1 LQEGEK
7 LLKFFSLGD
16 NFISSANGTPKK
28 MDKKSKNTSNRD
40 KKNKKGQ
47 DRVYEKGI
55 AEFILEQD
63 KESTRDPVQEAHD
76 KYYSNDT
83 SSEEAPKEPLPKI
96 TEIDEDT
103 YDENAPAVLEKNTG
117 EEDSKMVLLVKGKN
131 SEDNIEIEQEE
142 LARFEEAREEREV
155 MEFEAELLR
164 KKKEK
169 LVEGERG
176 ELDRY
181 NEKLALKKAG
191 GKLGVNKGTGGKTKE
206 EKDAKRKAKKEKEML
221 ARKLAKGTAHGQAK
235 DKEPVD
241 PENENRNIVSDQ
253 NIADVAP
260 GTETP
265 LEIPEEAPEEN
276 AAAKKKKASKEK
288 K

>member
-1 LQEGEK
+1 LN
-7 LLKFFSLGD
+7 FFAPGD
-16 NFISSANGTPKK
+16 NFISSANRTPEK
-28 MDKKSKNTSNRD
+28 MDKKSKYTDKRD

-47 DRVYEKGI
+47 DRVYEKGV

-103 YDENAPAVLEKNTG
+103 YDENATPPLEKNTD
-117 EEDSKMVLLVKGKN
+117 EEGSKIVLLVKGKN
-131 SEDNIEIEQEE
+131 SEDNIEIEQDE
-142 LARFEEAREEREV
+142 LDRFEEAREEREV

-169 LVEGERG
+169 LIEGERG
-176 ELDRY
+176 ELEKY

-191 GKLGVNKGTGGKTKE
+191 GKQGVNKGTGGKTKE
-206 EKDAKRKAKKEKEML
+206 EKDAKRKLKKEKEML
-221 ARKLAKGTAHGQAK
+221 ARKLAKGTAHGQPK

-241 PENENRNIVSDQ
+241 PENENLNLGVNE

-260 GTETP
+260 ESDTP
-265 LEIPEEAPEEN
+265 LENPEEAPEEN
-276 AAAKKKKASKEK
+276 AAAKKKKAAKDK